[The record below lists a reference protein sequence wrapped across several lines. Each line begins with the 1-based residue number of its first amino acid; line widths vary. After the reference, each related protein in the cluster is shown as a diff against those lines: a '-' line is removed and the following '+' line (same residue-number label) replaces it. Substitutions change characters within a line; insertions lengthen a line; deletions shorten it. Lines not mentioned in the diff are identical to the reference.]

1 MNRFEKPSILR
12 KIQKLSLPLLGF
24 ILLFIVFIKGIAS
37 VSETTIDKQKESL
50 TTALNRSITQCYAVE
65 GTYPPSLEYIEN
77 HYGLTYNPDKVGV
90 SLDDDDVKGH
100 ARELQEAGEEGSVEA
115 IAEDFANMFGSYLQE
130 SFQGLFKDRNNGQNR
145 HTFSIQ
151 GDQLTLATGDVNDL
165 ILTRQEE

>member
-77 HYGLTYNPDKVGV
+77 HYGLTYDHDKFFVDYQVYG
-90 SLDDDDVKGH
+90 
-100 ARELQEAGEEGSVEA
+100 
-115 IAEDFANMFGSYLQE
+115 ANMYP
-130 SFQGLFKDRNNGQNR
+130 
-145 HTFSIQ
+145 TVTV
-151 GDQLTLATGDVNDL
+151 LTK
-165 ILTRQEE
+165 